1 MGLIIIVSY
10 ITFCRGK
17 TQIVWLNTEGMLLFI
32 YAQTQ
37 PAIINII
44 NCKRGTLVFLFS
56 VPRFITSSF
65 YLSLSS
71 KSHCV

>member
-10 ITFCRGK
+10 IMSCSGK
-17 TQIVWLNTEGMLLFI
+17 TQIVRLNTEGMLLFI

-37 PAIINII
+37 PAIIKII
-44 NCKRGTLVFLFS
+44 NRKRGTLVYFLFLDLS
-56 VPRFITSSF
+56 RSSF

-71 KSHCV
+71 KSHYV

>member
-10 ITFCRGK
+10 FTSCSGK
-17 TQIVWLNTEGMLLFI
+17 TQIVRLNTEGMFLFI

-44 NCKRGTLVFLFS
+44 NCKRGTLVYFLFLDLS
-56 VPRFITSSF
+56 PSSF